1 MNYIDIT
8 KKQATDIILKA
19 YQKACDNGVF
29 DKVELPKIV
38 VEIPKDTSKGDYATS
53 FAMQC
58 AKLLRKK
65 PQEIATAIIENM
77 DLKDTY
83 FVNATIAGPGF
94 INFTLNTDIY
104 PSILKTAYEMGKDYG
119 KTDYYAG
126 QKIMV
131 EFVSANPTGP
141 MHMGNARGGVLGDC
155 LAETLKWSGADV
167 TREFLINDAGNQVN
181 KFGRS
186 LEGRFIQIIKGDDAI
201 EFAEDWYQGQDIRE
215 VSQKFIDAN
224 GTDLINADEET
235 RREKLIEFGL
245 EHNIKKIKTD
255 LARYKI
261 DYDVWFSESTLH
273 QSGEVS
279 KTVDILMENGNA
291 YKDDEG
297 TIFIKSTELFGS
309 DKDDVLMRSN
319 GIYTYFAADIAYHCD
334 KFLNRKFDTVINIW
348 GADHHGHVMRLQRAL
363 DAVSANGTEKLE
375 VVLMQLVRLM
385 RDGEV
390 VRMSKR
396 TGKAISLTD
405 LLDEIPIDAARF
417 FFNSRSAD
425 THLEFDLDLAIRQ
438 DSENPVY
445 YVQYA
450 HARIHSILKNLR
462 AEGIEVSDISN
473 IDLSLLVEPEEVALI
488 KLIANFPEEIRLAAR
503 DRDPS
508 KMNKYCV
515 NLAGAFHKFYNSVRI
530 RDAKPDV
537 RLARMVLCKDVQT
550 VISNGLGIIGVDALE
565 QM

>member
-1 MNYIDIT
+1 MNYIELT
-8 KKQATDIILKA
+8 KKQANDIILNA
-19 YQKACDNGVF
+19 YNKACQNGQL
-29 DKVELPKIV
+29 DTITLPNFV

-58 AKLLRKK
+58 SKLLRKK
-65 PQEIATAIIENM
+65 PQDIATIIIENM
-77 DLKDTY
+77 ELDGTY
-83 FVNATIAGPGF
+83 FSDVTIAGPGF
-94 INFTLNTDIY
+94 INFSLNSDIY
-104 PSILKTAYEMGKDYG
+104 AEIAKTVYTMGKEYG
-119 KTDYYAG
+119 KTDYFAG

-181 KFGRS
+181 KFAHS

-201 EFAEDWYQGQDIRE
+201 EFAEDWYQGEDIRE
-215 VSQKFIDAN
+215 VAQKFIDAN
-224 GTDLINADEET
+224 GTDLIDADAEL
-235 RREKLIEFGL
+235 RREKLAEFGL
-245 EHNIKKIKTD
+245 VHNIAKMKAD

-261 DYDVWFSESTLH
+261 DYDVWFNESTLH
-273 QSGEVS
+273 AAGAVE
-279 KTVDILMENGNA
+279 KTVNILIENGNA
-291 YKDDEG
+291 YKDEEG

-309 DKDDVLMRSN
+309 DKDDVLMRAN
-319 GIYTYFAADIAYHCD
+319 GVYTYFAADIAYHVD
-334 KFLNRKFDTVINIW
+334 KFITRGFNTVINIW
-348 GADHHGHVMRLQRAL
+348 GADHHGHVKRLQRAL
-363 DAVSANGTEKLE
+363 DAVGANGSDNLE

-417 FFNSRSAD
+417 FFNSRSSD
-425 THLEFDLDLAIRQ
+425 THLEFDLDLAVKQ
-438 DSENPVY
+438 DSDNPVY
-445 YVQYA
+445 YVGYA
-450 HARIHSILKNLR
+450 HARIVSILKNLS
-462 AEGIEVSDISN
+462 AEKIVLGDIN
-473 IDLSLLVEPEEVALI
+473 DVDLSLLVEPEEINLI
-488 KLIANFPEEIRLAAR
+488 KLLANFPEEIKNAAR

-508 KMNKYCV
+508 KMNKYAIA
-515 NLAGAFHKFYNSVRI
+515 LAGAFHKFYNAVRI
-530 RDAKPDV
+530 RDAKEDV
-537 RLARMVLCKDVQT
+537 RLARMVLCQDVKT
-550 VISNGLGIIGVDALE
+550 VIANCLGIIGIDAPE

>member
-1 MNYIDIT
+1 MNYIEIT
-8 KKQATDIILKA
+8 KKQATEIILSA
-19 YQKACDNGVF
+19 YTKACDNGIF
-29 DKVELPKIV
+29 EKVELPNFV

-58 AKLLRKK
+58 AKPLRKK
-65 PQEIATAIIENM
+65 PQEIATILIENM
-77 DLKDTY
+77 DLEGTFFTK
-83 FVNATIAGPGF
+83 ATIAGPGF
-94 INFTLNTDIY
+94 INFSLKQDIY
-104 PSILKTAYEMGKDYG
+104 ATISKTVYEMGENYG
-119 KTDYYAG
+119 RTDAFAG
-126 QKIMV
+126 QKIMI

-181 KFGRS
+181 KFAHS

-201 EFAEDWYQGQDIRE
+201 EFAEDWYQGEDIRE
-215 VSQKFIDAN
+215 VAQKFIDAN
-224 GTDLINADEET
+224 GTDLINSDENT
-235 RREKLIEFGL
+235 RRDELSKFGL
-245 EHNIKKIKTD
+245 AHNIAKMKAD
-255 LARYKI
+255 LGRYKI
-261 DYDVWFSESTLH
+261 NYDVWFHESTLH
-273 QSGEVS
+273 ANGDVE
-279 KTVDILMENGNA
+279 KTVNLLLENKNA

-319 GIYTYFAADIAYHCD
+319 GVYTYFAADIAYHVD
-334 KFLNRKFDTVINIW
+334 KFITRKFDKVINIW

-363 DAVSANGTEKLE
+363 DAVDASGTENLE

-417 FFNSRSAD
+417 FFNSRSSD
-425 THLEFDLDLAIRQ
+425 THLEFDLDLAIKQ

-445 YVQYA
+445 YVGYA
-450 HARIHSILKNLR
+450 HARIVSILKNLK
-462 AEGIEVSDISN
+462 AEGIELADINSV
-473 IDLSLLVEPEEVALI
+473 DLSLLKEEEEVNLI
-488 KLIANFPEEIRLAAR
+488 KLLANFPEEIRVSAR

-508 KMNKYCV
+508 KINKYAIT
-515 NLAGAFHKFYNSVRI
+515 LAGAFHKFYNAVRI
-530 RDAKPDV
+530 RDAEPNV
-537 RLARMVLCKDVQT
+537 RMARMVLCVNVKT
-550 VISNGLGIIGVDALE
+550 VIANCMSIIGIEAPE